1 MTQPLAI
8 TDFDFAAEPA
18 DADRL
23 VEVWLP
29 EIERAVA
36 TFEPDDRSIAFLT
49 AALRIGARS
58 KVLKNINLMEVVEK
72 AGYSRS
78 TFFRLFEGYTGFL
91 FKCYQLSCL
100 LSTKVYA
107 QHLVER
113 QLSLEEFCKFTIDVF
128 YGANCTIP
136 HEMLQLLWREHNL
149 SHAEFHPHVADLAPL
164 IQSYLSQNPQTQYL
178 QVDVDELDGVLKS
191 LDLVILNARLEG
203 NEQWGTP
210 FYYKK
215 LKNMIYGYL
224 SVCAQQ

>member
-58 KVLKNINLMEVVEK
+58 KTLKNINLMEVVEK

-107 QHLVER
+107 QHLVEQ

-136 HEMLQLLWREHNL
+136 HEILQLLWREHNL

-191 LDLVILNARLEG
+191 LDLVILNARLEDT
-203 NEQWGTP
+203 EHWGTP

-224 SVCAQQ
+224 SVCE

>member
-8 TDFDFAAEPA
+8 TDLDFAAEPA

-29 EIERAVA
+29 EIEQAVA

-58 KVLKNINLMEVVEK
+58 KTLKNINLMKVVEM

-78 TFFRLFEGYTGFL
+78 TFFRLFEGYTGFA
-91 FKCYQLSCL
+91 FKCYQLSGL

-107 QHLVER
+107 QHLVEQ
-113 QLSLEEFCKFTIDVF
+113 QLSLEEFCKFTMDVF
-128 YGANCTIP
+128 YGANCSIP
-136 HEMLQLLWREHNL
+136 HEILQLLWREHNL

-164 IQSYLSQNPQTQYL
+164 IQSYLSLNPKTQHL
-178 QVDVDELDGVLKS
+178 QVDVEELEGVLKS
-191 LDLVILNARLEG
+191 LDLDMLNARLED
-203 NEQWGTP
+203 NAQWGTP

-215 LKNMIYGYL
+215 LKKMLLGYL
-224 SVCAQQ
+224 SACG

>member
-1 MTQPLAI
+1 MTQLFAI

-29 EIERAVA
+29 EIERALA

-58 KVLKNINLMEVVEK
+58 KTLKNINLMEVVEK

-91 FKCYQLSCL
+91 FKSYQLSCL

-107 QHLVER
+107 QHLVEQ
-113 QLSLEEFCKFTIDVF
+113 QLTLEEFCTFTIDVF
-128 YGANCTIP
+128 YGAACTIP
-136 HEMLQLLWREHNL
+136 HKILQSLWCEHNL
-149 SHAEFHPHVADLAPL
+149 SHAEFHPHVADVAPTMQTYLA
-164 IQSYLSQNPQTQYL
+164 QNPQTQYL
-178 QVDVDELDGVLKS
+178 QVDLDELDSVLKS
-191 LDLVILNARLEG
+191 LDLDILNARLED

-215 LKNMIYGYL
+215 LKKMLQGYL
-224 SVCAQQ
+224 IACE